1 MQQKQ
6 VSLLMKELICKL
18 VLKELNVC
26 TLTLILLVTQFADDF
41 SAEELTSDDKFNNTY
56 VSQWLNLH
64 FSIP

>member
-1 MQQKQ
+1 
-6 VSLLMKELICKL
+6 MKELICKL

-26 TLTLILLVTQFADDF
+26 TLTLILLVTQFADDL
-41 SAEELTSDDKFNNTY
+41 SAEELTSDD